1 MSPHQPSKQCTTK
14 HRREWE
20 EGKTILPLFG
30 LCGRVTGH
38 AAISTQVEGGQHAV
52 ATSHAWVPNL
62 RTNNYRCALLLI
74 IVNTTTSILP
84 LPPFVSIDFPL
95 PVWGNFGIFTVS
107 VSHKHNIITMA
118 EDRIISPTEREEE
131 QQFDASLRPK
141 TLQDYI
147 GQEAIKA
154 NLKIFIEAA
163 KQREE
168 SLEHVLLH
176 GAPGLGKTT
185 LAHIIAREMGVN
197 IRITS
202 GTAIERAG
210 DLAAILT
217 NLQPGDILFI
227 DEIHRLHRTIEEVLY
242 PAMEDY
248 ALDLV
253 VGKGPGAKTLR
264 LDLPKFTI
272 IGATTRMSLL
282 SSPLRDRFGNSFRLD
297 FYQPQDLQKIL
308 TRSARILNVTL
319 DSPSSQRI
327 SQCARQTPRIANRLL
342 KRVRD
347 YAQVHGDGI
356 IALPLAEKALS
367 MLEIDHMGLDTL
379 DRRILEI
386 IIDKFQ
392 GGPVGLH
399 TIAATTGEE
408 IDTIA
413 DVYEPFLLQLGLLA
427 RTLRGR
433 IATEQAYKHLKRS
446 LPTQTQKAAI

>member
-1 MSPHQPSKQCTTK
+1 
-14 HRREWE
+14 
-20 EGKTILPLFG
+20 
-30 LCGRVTGH
+30 
-38 AAISTQVEGGQHAV
+38 
-52 ATSHAWVPNL
+52 
-62 RTNNYRCALLLI
+62 
-74 IVNTTTSILP
+74 
-84 LPPFVSIDFPL
+84 
-95 PVWGNFGIFTVS
+95 
-107 VSHKHNIITMA
+107 MA